1 MKKFILQKQKKSD
14 YVQFTCRIE
23 ENLLEQVRTLVR
35 DNNFKSIN
43 RFINDCIQF
52 TIDNIEIKDN

>member
-35 DNNFKSIN
+35 ENNFKSIN